1 MQREPEALDR
11 KEIERRLEG
20 VKGWHVKDDVLCGGF
35 RFVDFS
41 QAFAFLTRV
50 ALAAERVQHHPDM
63 ELYGYRKVA
72 IRLVTH
78 DAGDAITQKDIDLAL
93 EISEFAS
100 NAAC

>member
-1 MQREPEALDR
+1 MRNEPEALSETDIGR
-11 KEIERRLEG
+11 FLEG
-20 VKGWHVKDDVLCGGF
+20 MKDWHVKDGFLCGDF

-50 ALAAERVQHHPDM
+50 AMAAERLQHHPDM

-93 EISEFAS
+93 AISEFAG
-100 NAAC
+100 NAAY